1 MIPPDRAIEAVDVP
15 GLVPYADGLERQ
27 FACRKAL
34 ETGAGPQTLLL
45 LEHAPVLTLGRN
57 AHEDNLLH
65 SPAEYAALG
74 IDLVKTDRGGD
85 VTYHGPGQLTAYPIL
100 DLRRW
105 RLSLRWY
112 LRMLE
117 ETTIR
122 TLADYGLVGERIEP
136 HTGVWVN
143 GAKVAQVG
151 VGVRNW
157 FTYHGVAINVD
168 PDMAHFGLI
177 VPCGIA
183 DKPVASMAPLL
194 GRSIAVAEVAERF
207 SNNFATLFGAWDP
220 ESDPAAP
227 ATSQER
233 ANP

>member
-1 MIPPDRAIEAVDVP
+1 MIPAERAIEAAVVR
-15 GLVPYADGLERQ
+15 GFVPYADGLERQ
-27 FACRKAL
+27 LACRKAL
-34 ETGAGPQTLLL
+34 ERGAGPQTLLL

-57 AHEDNLLH
+57 TRSENLLH
-65 SPAEYAALG
+65 TPKTYAALG

-85 VTYHGPGQLTAYPIL
+85 VTYHGPGQLMAYPIL
-100 DLRRW
+100 DLRHW

-117 ETTIR
+117 EAIIR
-122 TLADYGLVGERIEP
+122 TLAEYGLPGERLEP

-157 FTYHGVAINVD
+157 FTCHGVAINVD

-183 DKPVASMAPLL
+183 DKPVASMVQLL
-194 GRSIAVAEVAERF
+194 GRPLPVAEVANRF
-207 SNNFATLFGAWDP
+207 SNNFVTLFGAWDH
-220 ESDPAAP
+220 ETDPAAP

-233 ANP
+233 AQP